1 MNAIAVC
8 PGFHPAALT
17 YGFVEQLQTV
27 MPANDSL
34 FVFPVERYQAYSGV
48 DILRF
53 LHEQLSRQAPD
64 LWLRTPI
71 TFVGFSAG
79 VVGAMGAA
87 IALELMGG
95 RVNALFAL
103 DGWGVPIAGRF
114 PVHRLSHDYLTHG
127 SSALLGAGLDSF
139 YADPG
144 VDHLELWRSPH
155 TVQGQWISANATQV
169 SQSIT
174 ALNFLAYWLQ
184 QYQPSSNGF

>member
-114 PVHRLSHDYLTHG
+114 PVHRLSHDYLTHW
-127 SSALLGAGLDSF
+127 SSALLGAGLASF

-144 VDHLELWRSPH
+144 VDHLELWRLPH

>member
-17 YGFVEQLQTV
+17 HRFVEQLQTV
-27 MPANDSL
+27 LPANDSL

-64 LWLRTPI
+64 LWLKTPI

-114 PVHRLSHDYLTHG
+114 PVHRLSHDYVTHW
-127 SSALLGAGLDSF
+127 SSAILGAGLDSF

-144 VDHLELWRSPH
+144 VDHLELWRSPQ
-155 TVQGQWISANATQV
+155 TVSGQWVSANTTKA
-169 SQSIT
+169 SQSTT
-174 ALNFLAYWLQ
+174 ALEFLAYWLH
-184 QYQPSSNGF
+184 QYEQ

>member
-114 PVHRLSHDYLTHG
+114 PVHRLSHDYLTHW

-144 VDHLELWRSPH
+144 VDHLELWRLPH